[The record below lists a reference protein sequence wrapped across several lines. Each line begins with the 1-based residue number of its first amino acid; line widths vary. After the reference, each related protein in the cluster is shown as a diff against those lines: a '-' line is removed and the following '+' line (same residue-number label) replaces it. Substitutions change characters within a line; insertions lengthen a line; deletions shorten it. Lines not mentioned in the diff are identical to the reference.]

1 MFIEFS
7 QFLKLENQ
15 LTSNKIQ
22 NQVNSVVTVQATNQQ
37 QAYKMLRYKMVYK
50 LMKRWDNNV
59 AS

>member
-37 QAYKMLRYKMVYK
+37 QAYKMLRY
-50 LMKRWDNNV
+50 
-59 AS
+59 

>member
-50 LMKRWDNNV
+50 LMKR
-59 AS
+59 